1 MIESEKIGNY
11 RNLSFEEMTE
21 GKILKKEKI
30 SGIVEYISKVMDE
43 YLHQKE
49 LHMKTHDFN
58 RKNFSKRV
66 LTQFVTFNNIYLL

>member
-21 GKILKKEKI
+21 GKSLKKEKI

-49 LHMKTHDFN
+49 LRMKTHDFN

-66 LTQFVTFNNIYLL
+66 LTQFVTFNNISLL